1 MDKLYKKKL
10 EKILNKI
17 DKIAAKGKDSIQEY
31 TNYVNEL
38 VEKGDFSTF
47 VEVLYLFYYIDVYE
61 KIDVGEVISYSW
73 KEILFQTKTPFLTKL
88 SKLYKQNKI
97 HQQSYQI
104 YSDDPKITQLS
115 LSNKYSSTYSVTGL
129 SASISFFRENGNIMM
144 KVLDNSIDSIEIKKA
159 EWQTIVSYS
168 GEPYKVANISSETF
182 RPVNQKLIDEFY
194 ISYFSNSQSLISIDS
209 LTSSQNFTMSILPN
223 KSFQKEQIVKVSST
237 EQNQYFQGYINSYN
251 ILNGDLNLTITGLSG
266 SGTYSNWIVEYVS
279 GTQSPTFKTNVSV
292 DYANDYAVYTYNTK
306 DNENFIYR
314 LQVSKNAYLGEI
326 EEIDTYSQNAKYLV
340 QNKQYAKIIGERKF
354 YLKVTKSGST
364 QSYAIVYENES
375 LSEDQNLLERYRLA
389 VNYLL
394 N

>member
-129 SASISFFRENGNIMM
+129 SASIS
-144 KVLDNSIDSIEIKKA
+144 
-159 EWQTIVSYS
+159 Y
-168 GEPYKVANISSETF
+168 
-182 RPVNQKLIDEFY
+182 
-194 ISYFSNSQSLISIDS
+194 SQSLISIDS